1 MRQPIEEAPRDGTAI
16 ILEDDASGI
25 YDVAHWSAGT
35 GEWLGESG
43 EPTKITPTHWYPIP
57 RDQYLSREDGGS
69 GAQPRTRSR
78 RRLAAIALTLF
89 AAAFIIT
96 YFRAE
101 VAAYATRFA
110 GQEGLFGLGRHVT
123 GLFANENSRK
133 AASAAEGLAEP
144 VRARA
149 PAEAQQAAPVQ
160 QVAAVPAADEQPSS
174 KEDRA
179 ERPTQEPAE
188 ARRAIEGAEGKLAAE
203 VAKSARSFEEEREK
217 AEGLA
222 LEAVTAKKELAAITQ
237 QHRQALEAE
246 RARGAALARE
256 LANAQRE
263 NEKQAGL
270 LRAPKRHSSGRRR
283 PRPAHVRSTRP
294 AKEPQ
299 FLRRRRR
306 RSERN

>member
-25 YDVAHWSAGT
+25 YDVAHWSAER
-35 GEWLGESG
+35 GEWLGDNG

-57 RDQYLSREDGGS
+57 RDQYLSREDGVS
-69 GAQPRTRSR
+69 DAQPRTRRR
-78 RRLAAIALTLF
+78 RRLAAIALALL

-96 YFRAE
+96 YFRVE

-110 GQEGLFGLGRHVT
+110 GQEGLFGIGRHVT

-133 AASAAEGLAEP
+133 AASAVEGP
-144 VRARA
+144 VETARARA

-179 ERPTQEPAE
+179 EGPAQEPAE
-188 ARRAIEGAEGKLAAE
+188 ARRAIEGAEGKLASE

-256 LANAQRE
+256 LANAQRD
-263 NEKQAGL
+263 NEKQAAL
-270 LRAPKRHSSGRRR
+270 LKESGE
-283 PRPAHVRSTRP
+283 ASQQ
-294 AKEPQ
+294 K
-299 FLRRRRR
+299 
-306 RSERN
+306 